1 LSIIIDVET
10 NELATYRVNN
20 IQFHVILLLTLTPPL
35 VQITILVNMISGPSG
50 SEEQKIT
57 SWHAL
62 AQGPRSPERIFQD
75 TISSANMKQAA
86 YSKGAYKS
94 QP

>member
-20 IQFHVILLLTLTPPL
+20 MQFHVILLLTLTPPL

-57 SWHAL
+57 SWHDL
-62 AQGPRSPERIFQD
+62 AQGPRSPESVFQD
-75 TISSANMKQAA
+75 TISSANMKQEA
-86 YSKGAYKS
+86 YSKGTYKS

>member
-1 LSIIIDVET
+1 LYIIIDVES
-10 NELATYRVNN
+10 NELATYWVNN
-20 IQFHVILLLTLTPPL
+20 IQFHAIILLTLTPPL

-50 SEEQKIT
+50 SEEQKVT

-62 AQGPRSPERIFQD
+62 AQGPRSPESMFQD
-75 TISSANMKQAA
+75 TISSANMKQEAC
-86 YSKGAYKS
+86 SKGAYKS